1 MRTSLG
7 PNAFGAVCRRTDAL
21 YCSGLPI
28 SWVRRREI
36 PSRFPLAL
44 LENRCYNISERE
56 QRGKEAS
63 LVPPSFGGAW
73 PPAPAVQKKEW
84 NEVTCVSGVLDNYER
99 CIRTREGVE
108 KI

>member
-21 YCSGLPI
+21 YCSGFPI

-56 QRGKEAS
+56 QRGEEAS
-63 LVPPSFGGAW
+63 LVPALLWRRLASCAGGAE
-73 PPAPAVQKKEW
+73 KEW
-84 NEVTCVSGVLDNYER
+84 VLAMLLLHVFFFLR
-99 CIRTREGVE
+99 QTILL
-108 KI
+108 